1 MLLVLRAATA
11 LRIEGMTMTM
21 TMTTTHTPAVSR
33 CFVLGG
39 SWRI

>member
-11 LRIEGMTMTM
+11 LCIEGMTM